1 MNRHLQKL
9 QEIFCDVFD
18 DDQIVISARTTVKD
32 IDGWD
37 SLMHINLII
46 AVEKCFRIQFATAEI
61 VPMKEDGW
69 NLGDLLELLEKKIG
83 HTP

>member
-37 SLMHINLII
+37 SLMHITLVI
-46 AVEKCFRIQFATAEI
+46 AIEKEFSLKLNASEVGSLENVGR
-61 VPMKEDGW
+61 
-69 NLGDLLELLEKKIG
+69 LLDLLTERAG
-83 HTP
+83 